1 MTQPIRNP
9 RRRVILAGL
18 ALALAGCQ
26 TPVGLHQI
34 KQPLFALG
42 AEAPA
47 AVVPAGGSAN
57 AARLG
62 ALNVSIQ
69 GALAGLRRR
78 AVLATVADVERV
90 TVSVQVG
97 GVTVERTVER
107 AALTAGQTN
116 VTFTG
121 LPVGTATVTVTAY
134 DVAGLVL
141 GATTHAVSI
150 VAGQATTAD
159 IALQLAPV
167 TAPVGGGGSTPA
179 TSGDLNA
186 NVQIFD
192 SPVMKKPLPAA
203 SAVFTLDFSPVSL
216 AVDKEGNAWLG
227 GIGMTAQGFPMG
239 RLVKLS
245 SSGQELLRKEF
256 GSTVTSVAIDA
267 SDRVVVADTNG
278 TVAGGTAGTGVFSWF
293 NLDGSSIGE
302 MVGTPGHKGLA
313 TNPSGGV
320 FSTNLYD
327 NTILAFDPSQGVI
340 DIVGYRL
347 EPGPFAIAG
356 ASNGEYVV
364 SGGSLERFDAQHQR
378 LSHREIPNFACGALA
393 IDADGNYWVIGKE
406 AGQGLKKIT
415 PAGAVLASAPA
426 IAPSLTSPTMP
437 FAERIALDAGGGA
450 WVANEDELVQFFP
463 NGLVAGSYAV
473 PTGAKGVAAGSTGVW
488 VIDGESRVYR
498 VSP

>member
-1 MTQPIRNP
+1 MTPLVRNP
-9 RRRVILAGL
+9 RRRGILVAL

-26 TPVGLHQI
+26 APVGLHQI

-42 AEAPA
+42 AEAPG
-47 AVVPAGGSAN
+47 VVTPAGSSAI
-57 AARLG
+57 AARSG
-62 ALNVSIQ
+62 ALTVSIQ
-69 GALAGLRRR
+69 GALAGLRKR

-97 GVTVERTVER
+97 GDTVSRTVER
-107 AALTAGQTN
+107 AALAAGQTS

-134 DVAGLVL
+134 DVADQVL
-141 GATTHAVSI
+141 GATSQTVSI
-150 VAGQATTAD
+150 TAGQATTAD

-167 TAPVGGGGSTPA
+167 TAPAGGGGSTPA
-179 TSGDLNA
+179 TSGDLSA

-216 AVDKEGNAWLG
+216 AVDKDGNAWLG

-245 SSGQELLRKEF
+245 SSGQELLRKDF
-256 GSTVTSVAIDA
+256 DSTVTSVAIDA
-267 SDRVVVADTNG
+267 SDRVVVADNSG
-278 TVAGGTAGTGVFSWF
+278 TVAGDTAGTGVFSWF
-293 NLDGSSIGE
+293 NLDGSSIGT
-302 MVGTPGHKGLA
+302 MMGTPGYKGLA

-320 FSTNLYD
+320 FSTNLFD
-327 NTILAFDPSQGVI
+327 NTILAFNPSQGVM
-340 DIVGYRL
+340 DIVGYRQ
-347 EPGPFAIAG
+347 ETGTFAIAG

-364 SGGSLERFDAQHQR
+364 SGGALERFDAQHQR
-378 LSHREIPNFACGALA
+378 LSRLEIPNFSCGALA
-393 IDADGNYWVIGKE
+393 VDADGNYWVIGKE
-406 AGQGLKKIT
+406 AGQGLKKIS
-415 PAGAVLASAPA
+415 PAGAVLASASA
-426 IAPSLTSPTMP
+426 IAPSLTAASMP
-437 FAERIALDAGGGA
+437 WEGRIALDAAGGA

-473 PTGAKGVAAGSTGVW
+473 PTGAKGVAAGASGVW
-488 VIDGESRVYR
+488 VIDGDQRGYR
-498 VSP
+498 VAP